1 MAISVPSILLALL
14 SALSYGLAAVL
25 QQRGT
30 LQTQPGEGVFRFVV
44 DILRRPVWLLGTFL
58 QIAGLLFQVAAL
70 NKGSLAVVQSLIALS
85 LVFALPFGM
94 LLTNQRVGRRTITG
108 ASTTVLGIVAF
119 ILIGQ
124 PQSTLDESPLLT
136 LLAAGLVSIVLMTFL
151 TWQGRQ
157 RQGAVTAALFS
168 TAAGLAFALG
178 AAVLKGSTMLV
189 GDDIQWVLAIPTGL
203 VLILVEIAGLILG
216 QSALKTGF
224 LAPAMAGSN
233 ATMLIGS
240 ILLGFIVFQESIAQ
254 ELHLVIL
261 AIIGLA
267 LATFGVVL
275 LAHPEVQ
282 PLPPPT

>member
-1 MAISVPSILLALL
+1 MAISIPAILLALL

-30 LQTQPGEGVFRFVV
+30 LQTRPGEGVLRFVV
-44 DILRRPVWLLGTFL
+44 DIFKQPIWLLGTLL
-58 QIAGLLFQVAAL
+58 QVAGLLFQVAAL

-94 LLTNQRVGRRTITG
+94 LLTNQRVGRRTIIG
-108 ASTTVLGIVAF
+108 AATTVMGIVAF

-124 PQSTLDESPLLT
+124 PQSTLEESPLLT
-136 LLAAGLVSIVLMTFL
+136 LLSAGLVAIVLMIFL

-157 RQGAVTAALFS
+157 RQGAATAALFS

-178 AAVLKGSTMLV
+178 AAVLKGSTMLI
-189 GDDIQWVLAIPTGL
+189 GDDVQWALAIPTGA
-203 VLILVEIAGLILG
+203 VLILAEVAGLVLA

-240 ILLGFIVFQESIAQ
+240 VLLGFIVFQESIAS
-254 ELHLVIL
+254 ELHLLVM

-267 LATFGVVL
+267 LAAFGVVM
-275 LAHPEVQ
+275 LAHPDD
-282 PLPPPT
+282 LPPPPS